1 MTPAGIQRYIR
12 IDGYMSSPAAAPAML
27 TWMSSLADATRAR
40 ILRLV
45 EGHELTVADLCA
57 VLQLPQST
65 VSRHL
70 KLLADEGWVA
80 ARPDGTSRLYRLTV
94 DDLGPAA
101 RRLWGL
107 LREQTATAPLVAQD
121 DQRLASILAERRT
134 RSQTF
139 FATAAG
145 QWDRLRR
152 EMFGERF
159 DLHALAALLDEA
171 WVVGDLGCGTG
182 QIAAALAPF
191 VRRVIA
197 VDGSRAMLK
206 AARQRLAPLANVEV
220 RQGELDALPVDDATL
235 DAAALCLAVHHVAD
249 PPAVLREAARVLQP
263 GGRLLV
269 VDMLEH
275 DREEY
280 RQEMGHV
287 WLGFTPAQV
296 TDWLHGAGFE
306 RTRVVALPSAAQA
319 TGPAL
324 FAATARRAHARPQR
338 NRLRRDAWEPQHS

>member
-1 MTPAGIQRYIR
+1 
-12 IDGYMSSPAAAPAML
+12 ML

-40 ILRLV
+40 LLRLV
-45 EGHELTVADLCA
+45 EQHELTVADLCA

-80 ARPDGTSRLYRLTV
+80 ARPEGTSRLYRMTV

-101 RRLWGL
+101 RRLWSL
-107 LREQTATAPLVAQD
+107 LREQTASTPGTAQD

-152 EMFGERF
+152 DMFGERF
-159 DLHALAALLDEA
+159 DLHALAALLDDD
-171 WVVGDLGCGTG
+171 WIVGDLGCGTG

-206 AARQRLAPLANVEV
+206 AARQRLGALDNVELK
-220 RQGELDALPVDDATL
+220 QGELDALPIDDGVL
-235 DAAALCLAVHHVAD
+235 DAAALCLVVHHVPD
-249 PPAVLREAARVLQP
+249 PPAVLREAARVLRLD
-263 GGRLLV
+263 GRVLL

-275 DREEY
+275 DRQEY

-287 WLGFTPAQV
+287 WLGFPPSQV
-296 TDWLHGAGFE
+296 SGWLRDAGFD
-306 RTRVVALPSAAQA
+306 RIRVQPLPPAPQA

-324 FAATARRAHARPQR
+324 FAATARRMLTNNSQRHRP
-338 NRLRRDAWEPQHS
+338 RRDS

>member
-1 MTPAGIQRYIR
+1 
-12 IDGYMSSPAAAPAML
+12 MSAAAPAML

-45 EGHELTVADLCA
+45 ERHELTVADLCA

-70 KLLADEGWVA
+70 KVLADEGWVA

-107 LREQTATAPLVAQD
+107 LREQTATAPVAAQD
-121 DQRLASILAERRT
+121 DQRLASILTERRS
-134 RSQTF
+134 RSQAF
-139 FATAAG
+139 FASAAG

-159 DLHALAALLDEA
+159 DVLALAGLLDPD

-206 AARQRLAPLANVEV
+206 AARQRLGALDGVEV
-220 RQGELDALPVDDATL
+220 RQGELDALPIDDDTL
-235 DAAALCLAVHHVAD
+235 DAAALCLALHHVAD
-249 PPAVLREAARVLQP
+249 PPVVLREAARVVRA
-263 GGRLLV
+263 GGRVLV

-275 DREEY
+275 GRAEY
-280 RQEMGHV
+280 QQEMGHV
-287 WLGFTPAQV
+287 WLGFPPEQV
-296 TDWLHGAGFE
+296 ADWLKAAGFD
-306 RTRVVALPSAAQA
+306 RVRVQPLPPAPQA

-324 FAATARRAHARPQR
+324 FAATATR
-338 NRLRRDAWEPQHS
+338 N